1 MDKLGNGVQFRDIR
15 HFFFQ
20 EILNCLHVMVG
31 RTLNGFDT
39 RSIFFIEVSDDRI
52 KVTDCV
58 GSKSRNFLDRCVR
71 GQFLQ
76 PTHFYLNA
84 EFQQTE
90 FAEDTAQRAD
100 FIAVASIDRGN
111 GGQ

>member
-1 MDKLGNGVQFRDIR
+1 MQFRHIR

-20 EILNCLHVMVG
+20 EILNRLDVVVG
-31 RTLNGFDT
+31 GALDSFNT
-39 RSIFFIEVSDDRI
+39 RGIFFIEVRDDS
-52 KVTDCV
+52 VEETDCV
-58 GSKSRNFLDRCVR
+58 GSKSWNFLDRCVR

-100 FIAVASIDRGN
+100 FVAVAAVDWGN